1 MKNHWKLTLQ
11 KGAVREEVFFEKK
24 LHCDANCEHCRA
36 IISNLLW
43 TGVIFEN
50 ILNASLR
57 GRTELG
63 SCGISPSAARWVAHV
78 PCNTWARFIGGIDP
92 DGWVVS
98 DETSK
103 HFFSARRFERATP
116 KRPSIVKCLAVKGQP
131 KMQHCSSTTEN
142 APTHNTDR
150 RGTDLN

>member
-24 LHCDANCEHCRA
+24 LHCDANCEHYRA

-43 TGVIFEN
+43 SGVIFEN

-63 SCGISPSAARWVAHV
+63 SCGISPSAARWVAQV
-78 PCNTWARFIGGIDP
+78 PCNTVHNRGAHSC
-92 DGWVVS
+92 VN
-98 DETSK
+98 TN
-103 HFFSARRFERATP
+103 RFEQVREQDGPNKQT
-116 KRPSIVKCLAVKGQP
+116 VNCTGQNHP
-131 KMQHCSSTTEN
+131 GLVCDLRKQTKNGKMSAGRSLSTTN
-142 APTHNTDR
+142 VKV
-150 RGTDLN
+150 